1 MHTLSDN
8 HEVQCIVAR
17 FDWRLAV
24 CVARP
29 NRAVVLPGVAWLA
42 WSARY
47 ARYFYYTGRI
57 KAIRLEYTEAHNYLL
72 DAIRKAPQTGAV
84 GFRLEVR
91 RPAPPR

>member
-1 MHTLSDN
+1 MHRGK
-8 HEVQCIVAR
+8 V
-17 FDWRLAV
+17 RLAP
-24 CVARP
+24 CRLCGASESRC
-29 NRAVVLPGVAWLA
+29 RAAWRGVAGLL
-42 WSARY
+42 SRY